1 MKKAFRILALAL
13 VVVMLSA
20 MAVSCGAEKV
30 SATVKISIAAGEDV
44 ILNGIEITV
53 EGTTEQP
60 PSVLQAIREALI
72 TYEIPFTDD
81 GASIV
86 SIQDYAETNDELNL
100 YFWEYTI
107 NGAAPKSGKAIDN
120 IITDGMEISYIYS
133 SMAFNP
139 DKI

>member
-1 MKKAFRILALAL
+1 MKKTLRFIVL
-13 VVVMLSA
+13 VLVIVMMSA

-60 PSVLQAIREALI
+60 PTVLQAIREALI

-81 GASIV
+81 EASIV
-86 SIQDYAETNDELNL
+86 SIQDYAETNDEVNL

-107 NGAAPKSGKAIDN
+107 DGVAPKTGKAVDN
-120 IITDGMEISYIYS
+120 IITDGMAISYIYS